1 MTLPTR
7 DEATA
12 AVRRSSF
19 WTFVIATWLL
29 LFSTA
34 VTLALALL
42 IWTLIGA
49 F

>member
-7 DEATA
+7 DEATK
-12 AVRRSSF
+12 AVKGSPF
-19 WTFVIATWLL
+19 WTFTIAVWLL
-29 LFSTA
+29 LASTA

-42 IWTLIGA
+42 IWTIVEA